1 MQNNS
6 SSGSVLSLSKD
17 DLLNRAKKFYFS
29 LGLDDGAARLCK
41 KNFQYGLA
49 KLHYAQEKLGM
60 EANATFI
67 STPDETISRNVRRWI
82 SGYGYGGKLITGDP
96 KDPLIFIDVKPN
108 ACGMLVGGLNKLL
121 NPDEII
127 KHIHEVVKVDYFID
141 DIKLQ
146 WDYKKSNHFIDIFEM
161 RNDEENSPNKKL
173 NSKYKFIIHGSIP
186 ELRSATEKGPGLYY
200 DTSKV
205 LRDMCKKIK
214 TPFGNVYYLDGND
227 AKEYLRF
234 FTYAKKIAAEKR
246 KKAGEL
252 LFGKFVE
259 ISNPMHQGLLSYG
272 EMLLGAQHI
281 TEQKDK
287 LFPVA
292 LRSDLPAYL
301 ITALPN
307 LTEEQID
314 DLGFENRAKK
324 YGVIDYLRNF
334 NVIPHGGG
342 YQLSH
347 INSVKNVL
355 EVDRGRYFV
364 CEQENENAITIF
376 SDVKDSQFSYRG
388 KKVITRILDLN
399 LGTVEAKLFPKIVLK
414 I

>member
-1 MQNNS
+1 MQNS
-6 SSGSVLSLSKD
+6 DSVMSLSNV
-17 DLLNRAKKFYFS
+17 DLLKRAKKHYFS

-41 KNFQYGLA
+41 ENFQYGLA

-60 EANATFI
+60 EPNATFI

-96 KDPLIFIDVKPN
+96 NDPLIFIDVKPN
-108 ACGMLVGGLNKLL
+108 ACGMLVGGLKKLPH
-121 NPDEII
+121 PDEVIKTINEII
-127 KHIHEVVKVDYFID
+127 KDDYFID
-141 DIKLQ
+141 DIKLK

-161 RNDEENSPNKKL
+161 REDDEYSPSKKL
-173 NSKYKFIIHGSIP
+173 KSKYQFIIHGSVP
-186 ELRSATEKGPGLYY
+186 ELRNETDKGPGLYY

-205 LRDMCKKIK
+205 LRDMCKKIE
-214 TPFGNVYYLDGND
+214 TPYGKVYYLDGND

-234 FTYAKKIAAEKR
+234 FNYAKKIAAEKR

-342 YQLSH
+342 YKLSH
-347 INSVKNVL
+347 INSVKKVL
-355 EVDRGRYFV
+355 EIGEVGERYFV
-364 CEQENENAITIF
+364 CEQENENAVTIF

-388 KKVITRILDLN
+388 KKIITRIVDLN

-414 I
+414 V

>member
-1 MQNNS
+1 M
-6 SSGSVLSLSKD
+6 SLSKE
-17 DLLNRAKKFYFS
+17 DLLNRAKKHYFS
-29 LGLDDGAARLCK
+29 LGVDDGAARLCK
-41 KNFQYGLA
+41 ANFHYGLA

-60 EANATFI
+60 VPNATFI
-67 STPDETISRNVRRWI
+67 STPDETISRNVRRWN
-82 SGYGYGGKLITGDP
+82 SGYGYGGKLITGNP

-108 ACGMLVGGLNKLL
+108 ACGMMVGGINKLPH
-121 NPDEII
+121 PDETIKKINEII
-127 KHIHEVVKVDYFID
+127 KIDYFID
-141 DIKLQ
+141 DIKLK

-161 RNDEENSPNKKL
+161 REDEEYSPSRKL
-173 NSKYKFIIHGSIP
+173 KSKYKFIIHGSVP
-186 ELRSATEKGPGLYY
+186 ELRDATDKGPGLYY
-200 DTSKV
+200 DTSKE
-205 LRDMCKKIK
+205 LREMCKKVV
-214 TPFGNVYYLDGND
+214 TPFGDVYYLEGTD

-234 FTYAKKIAAEKR
+234 FNYAKKIAAEKR

-252 LFGKFVE
+252 LFGKFSE

-272 EMLLGAQHI
+272 EVLLGAQHI

-324 YGVIDYLRNF
+324 YGVMNFLRNF

-342 YQLSH
+342 YKLSH
-347 INSVKNVL
+347 INSVKKVL
-355 EVDRGRYFV
+355 EIEGERFFV
-364 CEQENENAITIF
+364 CEQEAEEGVTIF

-388 KKVITRILDLN
+388 KKIITRILDLN

>member
-1 MQNNS
+1 MQSN
-6 SSGSVLSLSKD
+6 SVLSLSKE
-17 DLLNRAKKFYFS
+17 DLLKRAKKHYFS
-29 LGLDDGAARLCK
+29 LGVDDGAARLCK
-41 KNFQYGLA
+41 ANFKYGLA

-60 EANATFI
+60 EPNATFI
-67 STPDETISRNVRRWI
+67 STPDETISRNVRRWQ
-82 SGYGYGGKLITGDP
+82 SGYGYGGKLITGNPNDS
-96 KDPLIFIDVKPN
+96 LIFIDVKPN
-108 ACGMLVGGLNKLL
+108 ACGMLVGGLDKLPH
-121 NPDEII
+121 PDEII
-127 KHIHEVVKVDYFID
+127 KKINEIIKTDIYID
-141 DIKLQ
+141 NIKIK

-161 RNDEENSPNKKL
+161 REDEEIKPNKRLK
-173 NSKYKFIIHGSIP
+173 SKFKFIIHGSVP
-186 ELRSATEKGPGLYY
+186 ELRNATEKGVGLYY
-200 DTSKV
+200 DSSEV
-205 LRDMCKKIK
+205 LKDMCKIIE
-214 TPFGNVYYLDGND
+214 TPFGDVYYLDGNN
-227 AKEYLRF
+227 AKEYLRSF
-234 FTYAKKIAAEKR
+234 NYAKKIAAEKR

-324 YGVIDYLRNF
+324 YGVIKYLRNF

-342 YQLSH
+342 YMLSH

-355 EVDRGRYFV
+355 EIDGERYFV
-364 CEQENENAITIF
+364 CEQENENAVTIF

-388 KKVITRILDLN
+388 KKIITRILDLN
-399 LGTVEAKLFPKIVLK
+399 LGTIEAKLFPKIVLK
-414 I
+414 V

>member
-1 MQNNS
+1 MQS
-6 SSGSVLSLSKD
+6 SSVMSLSKE
-17 DLLNRAKKFYFS
+17 DLLNRAKKHIFS
-29 LGLDDGAARLCK
+29 LGVDDGAARLCK
-41 KNFQYGLA
+41 ANFKYGLA

-60 EANATFI
+60 EPNATFI
-67 STPDETISRNVRRWI
+67 STPDETVSRNVKRWM
-82 SGYGYGGKLITGDP
+82 SGYGYGGKLITGNPNDP
-96 KDPLIFIDVKPN
+96 IIFIDVKPN
-108 ACGMLVGGLNKLL
+108 ACGMLVGGLNKIPH
-121 NPDEII
+121 PDEVIKHINEII
-127 KHIHEVVKVDYFID
+127 KIDYFID
-141 DIKLQ
+141 DIELK

-161 RNDEENSPNKKL
+161 REDEEYNPSRKL
-173 NSKYKFIIHGSIP
+173 KSKFKFIIHGSVP
-186 ELRSATEKGPGLYY
+186 ELRNATDKGPGLYY
-200 DTSKV
+200 DTSKI
-205 LRDMCKKIK
+205 LREMCKKII
-214 TPFGNVYYLDGND
+214 TPFGKVYYLDGND

-234 FTYAKKIAAEKR
+234 FMYAKKIAAEKR

-252 LFGKFVE
+252 LFGKFTE

-307 LTEEQID
+307 LTEEQIIN
-314 DLGFENRAKK
+314 LGFENRAKK
-324 YGVIDYLRNF
+324 YGVIKYLQNF

-342 YQLSH
+342 YKLSH
-347 INSVKNVL
+347 INSVKNIL
-355 EVDRGRYFV
+355 EIDGQRYFV
-364 CEQENENAITIF
+364 CEQENENAVTIF

>member
-1 MQNNS
+1 MQNINS
-6 SSGSVLSLSKD
+6 VISLSRT

-29 LGLDDGAARLCK
+29 LGVDDGAARLCK
-41 KNFQYGLA
+41 ANFYYGLA

-60 EANATFI
+60 VPNATFI
-67 STPDETISRNVRRWI
+67 STPDETISRNARRWA
-82 SGYGYGGKLITGDP
+82 SGYGYGGKLITGPPNDP
-96 KDPLIFIDVKPN
+96 IVFVDIKPN
-108 ACGMLVGGLNKLL
+108 ACGMLVGGLNKLPH
-121 NPDEII
+121 PDEII
-127 KHIHEVVKVDYFID
+127 KKINEIVKSEIYLE

-146 WDYKKSNHFIDIFEM
+146 WDYKRSNHFIDIFEM
-161 RNDEENSPNKKL
+161 RDDEEITNNKKL
-173 NSKYKFIIHGSIP
+173 KSKYKFIIHGSVP
-186 ELRSATEKGPGLYY
+186 ELRNASEKGVGLYY
-200 DTSKV
+200 DSSKV
-205 LRDMCKKIK
+205 LRDMCKTIK
-214 TPFGNVYYLDGND
+214 TPFGDVFYLDGDD
-227 AKEYLRF
+227 AKEYLRTF
-234 FTYAKKIAAEKR
+234 NYAKKIAAEKR
-246 KKAGEL
+246 KKAAQL

-272 EMLLGAQHI
+272 EVLLGAQHI

-324 YGVIDYLRNF
+324 YGVIEYLRNF

-342 YQLSH
+342 YVLAH

-355 EVDRGRYFV
+355 EIDGERYFV

-376 SDVKDSQFSYRG
+376 SDVRDSQFSYRG
-388 KKVITRILDLN
+388 KKIISRILDLN
-399 LGTVEAKLFPKIVLK
+399 LGTIEAKLFPKFVLK